1 MPIVAVIDD
10 DTDLLRMVARMLES
24 GGHEALTFSSVG
36 DAVAALEHTP
46 VDVIL
51 TDIFMPRL
59 DGFHLLAAMRE
70 SHPDVPI
77 IAMSGGGSL
86 IKVDMLPETKAF
98 GAAAILDKPFTR
110 EQLIATI
117 QSTLKAD

>member
-1 MPIVAVIDD
+1 MPRVAVIDD
-10 DTDLLRMVARMLES
+10 DTDLLRMVARMLS
-24 GGHEALTFSSVG
+24 VGGHEALTFSSVS
-36 DAVAALEHTP
+36 DAVAALEHDK

-59 DGFHLLAAMRE
+59 DGFHLLATMRA
-70 SHPDVPI
+70 SHPEVPI

-98 GAAAILDKPFTR
+98 GASAILDKPFSTK
-110 EQLIATI
+110 QLLDVIDE
-117 QSTLKAD
+117 TLKA

>member
-1 MPIVAVIDD
+1 MQKVAVIDD
-10 DTDLLRMVARMLES
+10 DTDMLSMVARMLGE
-24 GGHEALTFSSVG
+24 GGYEVMAFSNV
-36 DAVAALEHTP
+36 DAAVAALEHTK

-59 DGFHLLAAMRE
+59 DGFHLLALMRD
-70 SHPDVPI
+70 SQPDVPI

-98 GAAAILDKPFTR
+98 GAAAIIDKPFTSK
-110 EQLIATI
+110 QLIAVI
-117 QSTLKAD
+117 QSTLNAR

>member
-1 MPIVAVIDD
+1 MPKVAVIDD
-10 DTDLLRMVARMLES
+10 DTDLLRMVARMLHEN
-24 GGHEALTFSSVG
+24 GHDALTYSSVG
-36 DAVAALEHTP
+36 DAVAALEHDR

-59 DGFHLLAAMRE
+59 DGFHLLATMRE
-70 SHPDVPI
+70 SHPGVPI

-98 GAAAILDKPFTR
+98 GAAAILDKPFTSK
-110 EQLIATI
+110 QLIAAI
-117 QSTLKAD
+117 QSVLTA

>member
-1 MPIVAVIDD
+1 MQKVAVIDD
-10 DTDLLRMVARMLES
+10 DTDVLNMIARLLGE
-24 GGHEALTFSSVG
+24 GGYEVMTFSSVG
-36 DAVAALEHTP
+36 DAVAALEHTK

-59 DGFHLLAAMRE
+59 DGFHLLATMRA
-70 SHPDVPI
+70 SQPDVPV

-98 GAAAILDKPFTR
+98 GAAAILDKPFTGK
-110 EQLIATI
+110 QLIAVI
-117 QSTLKAD
+117 QATLKTT